1 MRPPV
6 RLLASLA
13 VAAAF
18 ATAAPA
24 FADVT
29 IGVSLPLT
37 GPTSALGIPSKNGIL
52 LWPATVAGEKLNV
65 IILDD
70 ATDPTQGVKNA
81 RRFVTED
88 HVDLI
93 LGSAATPIAVA
104 MAPIAAEGQTVQ
116 LTLSPIPTLPDGKDA
131 WSFRLPQSTAVMAI
145 PIVDYWKKTGVK
157 TFGFLGYT
165 DSYGEAW
172 LADISAQ
179 AEKAGIK
186 RIDVERFARPDTSV
200 TGQALKL
207 VQANPDAILIA
218 ASGSGA
224 AMPHKGLVERGY
236 PRSKIFQTHGAAS
249 LDLIRVGGKDVEGSF
264 VSSGPA
270 TVADLLPDSNPSKAI
285 GMKYLTD
292 YDKGLRPEDRQ
303 PVRRA
308 RLRRLPR
315 AAAHRSRGAE
325 EGQAGHGRVPRGAED
340 GARDHRPPAGLAR
353 RPQLHRDRPLR
364 LHARHRRAAD
374 DRQRRLE
381 AGADALTSPTCSIST
396 LPPRASCCS
405 TAPPTAPSTRCWRSR
420 SS

>member
-1 MRPPV
+1 MNKTIR
-6 RLLASLA
+6 RSGAALAI
-13 VAAAF
+13 AF
-18 ATAAPA
+18 GSTAAL
-24 FADVT
+24 ADITV
-29 IGVSLPLT
+29 GVSIPLT
-37 GPTSALGIPSKNGIL
+37 GPTSALGIPSRNGIL

-116 LTLSPIPTLPDGKDA
+116 LTPSPIPPLPEGKDA

-172 LADISAQ
+172 LGDITAQ
-179 AEKAGIK
+179 ADKAGIK
-186 RIDVERFARPDTSV
+186 AVAVERFARPDTSV

-207 VQANPDAILIA
+207 VAANPDAILIG

-236 PRSKIFQTHGAAS
+236 PKARIFQTHGASAFG
-249 LDLIRVGGKDVEGSF
+249 DLIRLGGKDVEGSF

-270 TVADLLPDSNPSKAI
+270 VVADLLPDSNPSKAV
-285 GMKYLTD
+285 GMKYIAE
-292 YDKGLRPEDRQ
+292 YDKAYGPKSANQFGAHGYDAYLVLQRIVPEAPKKGRPGTPEF
-303 PVRRA
+303 
-308 RLRRLPR
+308 R
-315 AAAHRSRGAE
+315 AASRRRSRPPG
-325 EGQAGHGRVPRGAED
+325 GSRFRK
-340 GARDHRPPAGLAR
+340 ARPTTR
-353 RPQLHRDRPLR
+353 RPITTRP
-364 LHARHRRAAD
+364 
-374 DRQRRLE
+374 
-381 AGADALTSPTCSIST
+381 TP
-396 LPPRASCCS
+396 ASC
-405 TAPPTAPSTRCWRSR
+405 
-420 SS
+420 